1 MTRYSRFIHPNSVC
15 MTYFQHMR
23 FSMSISRDM
32 LIGSYKAM
40 VHSIFPNFYIISKT
54 IINLIRL
61 KNSFLTFFYEIESIR
76 LCILSLNNSIN
87 I

>member
-40 VHSIFPNFYIISKT
+40 VHSIFPNFYITSSTDFNK
-54 IINLIRL
+54 NLTRKLRNSGCNL
-61 KNSFLTFFYEIESIR
+61 K
-76 LCILSLNNSIN
+76 
-87 I
+87 